1 MKWLFYEKETNTR
14 AKVVLIYHVEPP
26 EELLNKGNYITAT
39 NIEEPEQKTG
49 KTALPYCNPETGDFW
64 YEYIDRPLTPE
75 ELANQKIQEQQT
87 QIDELT
93 LLIGDMILGGAM

>member
-64 YEYIDRPLTPE
+64 YEYVDRPLTQE
-75 ELANQKIQEQQT
+75 EILNQKIQNQEQA
-87 QIDELT
+87 IAELT
-93 LLIGDMILGGAM
+93 

>member
-1 MKWLFYEKETNTR
+1 MKWLLYEKETNTR

-26 EELLNKGNYITAT
+26 EELLNKGNYITVT

-49 KTALPYCNPETGDFW
+49 KTALPYCNPKTGDFW
-64 YEYIDRPLTPE
+64 YEYVDRPLTLE
-75 ELANQKIQEQQT
+75 ELANQTIQEQQA

-93 LLIGDMILGGAM
+93 LLIGDMMLGGAM

>member
-49 KTALPYCNPETGDFW
+49 KTALPYCNPEAKEVW
-64 YEYIDRPLTPE
+64 YEYVDKPLSSEEQLE
-75 ELANQKIQEQQT
+75 ELQEQVNALN
-87 QIDELT
+87 I
-93 LLIGDMILGGAM
+93 AMAEIMGV

>member
-1 MKWLFYEKETNTR
+1 MKWLFYEEETDIK
-14 AKVVLIYHVEPP
+14 AKVMLIYNVEPP
-26 EELLNKGNYITAT
+26 EELISKGNYITAT

-49 KTALPYCNPETGDFW
+49 KNALPYCNPETGDFW

-75 ELANQKIQEQQT
+75 ELANQKIQEQQA

>member
-49 KTALPYCNPETGDFW
+49 KIALPYCNPETGDFW
-64 YEYIDRPLTPE
+64 YEYVDKPLTPE
-75 ELANQKIQEQQT
+75 ELANQKIRERQA

-93 LLIGDMILGGAM
+93 LLIGDMMLGGAM

>member
-1 MKWLFYEKETNTR
+1 MEWLFYEKETDTR
-14 AKVVLIYHVEPP
+14 AKVLLIYSVEPP
-26 EELLNKGNYITAT
+26 RELIDKGNYITVENVPNA
-39 NIEEPEQKTG
+39 EQKTG

-93 LLIGDMILGGAM
+93 LLIGDVILGGAM

>member
-26 EELLNKGNYITAT
+26 EELLNKGNYITVT

-49 KTALPYCNPETGDFW
+49 KTALPYYNPETGDFW
-64 YEYIDRPLTPE
+64 YEYVDKPLTPE
-75 ELANQKIQEQQT
+75 ELANQKIQEQQA

-93 LLIGDMILGGAM
+93 LLIGDMMLGGAI